1 MDELN
6 LNEYE
11 RIRRQKMEALRAK
24 GIEPFGS
31 AYKPTHHS
39 AEILTQYHDKTKEE
53 LSEINQAV
61 VIAGRIMTKREM
73 GKAGFMHL
81 LVLPC
86 CWQLPCCSS
95 VLFFRYGSICNSV
108 CAIQGKSP

>member
-11 RIRRQKMEALRAK
+11 RVRRQKMEALRAK

-39 AEILTQYHDKTKEE
+39 AENFRLYRDRLRGHRYRQNQRKSTQCGAK
-53 LSEINQAV
+53 
-61 VIAGRIMTKREM
+61 
-73 GKAGFMHL
+73 
-81 LVLPC
+81 
-86 CWQLPCCSS
+86 
-95 VLFFRYGSICNSV
+95 
-108 CAIQGKSP
+108 

>member
-11 RIRRQKMEALRAK
+11 RVRRQKMEALRAK

-53 LSEINQAV
+53 LSIDFPIKFES
-61 VIAGRIMTKREM
+61 E
-73 GKAGFMHL
+73 
-81 LVLPC
+81 
-86 CWQLPCCSS
+86 
-95 VLFFRYGSICNSV
+95 LFDISYI
-108 CAIQGKSP
+108 